1 MSSNNNSWT
10 RGAKVSN
17 DYKDSFSR
25 KKEKKKNSDVVLK

>member
-1 MSSNNNSWT
+1 MSSNNSSWA

-25 KKEKKKNSDVVLK
+25 KKEKEKKERNT